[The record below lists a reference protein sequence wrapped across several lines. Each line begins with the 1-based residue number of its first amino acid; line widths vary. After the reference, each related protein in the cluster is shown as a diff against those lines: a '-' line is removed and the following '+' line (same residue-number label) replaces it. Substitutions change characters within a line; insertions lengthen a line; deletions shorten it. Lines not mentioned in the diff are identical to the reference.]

1 MISIFKAVSQR
12 FNRRLE
18 TALKSLGY
26 DIERSY
32 RRKTCS
38 LPLVEIMGGMLLK
51 CCDEVVTVQVGAFDG
66 QTSSPISRL
75 LSHPHSRAFLV
86 EPQPVACSLLSEK
99 FKHNPRITII
109 EAAIAPIS
117 GSTLLY
123 MPIGQSHSQLSS
135 LSSSHLPLQSLAA
148 NAIKVTALSAEDLVR
163 QNGIDRID
171 LLQID
176 AEGSDW
182 SILQQF
188 LTLGF
193 QPKVINLETFH
204 LSKTDRLQL
213 SNKLQAMDYLL
224 VDHNLD
230 TMAVH
235 QSFLDQ
241 HL

>member
-1 MISIFKAVSQR
+1 MPIFKAFTQR
-12 FNRRLE
+12 VNQRLG
-18 TALKSLGY
+18 AAINSLGY

-38 LPLVEIMGGMLLK
+38 IPLVEILGGMLLK

-66 QTSSPISRL
+66 LTSSPISKL
-75 LSHPHSRAFLV
+75 LSHSHSRAFLI
-86 EPQPVACSLLSEK
+86 EPQPAACSLLRER

-109 EAAIAPIS
+109 EAAIAPMS
-117 GSTLLY
+117 GSALLY
-123 MPIGQSHSQLSS
+123 MPIGESHSQLSS
-135 LSSSHLPLQSLAA
+135 LSPSHLPLRSLAA
-148 NAIKVTALSAEDLVR
+148 NAIKVNALNAEDLVR
-163 QNGIDRID
+163 QNGINCID

-182 SILQQF
+182 SVLQQF
-188 LTLGF
+188 LSLGF

-204 LSKTDRLQL
+204 LSKPDRLQL
-213 SNKLQAMDYLL
+213 TEKLQAMAYLL

-230 TMAVH
+230 TLAVS